1 MMDTTVA
8 LGLGLLLGALGLMV
22 GHAIGYA
29 KGLLRGAAWIA
40 RNPEVPN
47 DHRPPLE

>member
-1 MMDTTVA
+1 MIDTTVA
-8 LGLGLLLGALGLMV
+8 LGLGLLLGALGLMA

-29 KGLLRGAAWIA
+29 KGIHRGAAWIA
-40 RNPEVPN
+40 RRSQVSN